1 MRRADTV
8 EAFTRDQFRDLL
20 LSHQLCAWAE
30 CFGRKKK
37 LEAAKQQQQEAEQKQ
52 QQEDGA
58 EQQAKD
64 GDKPTATSPLKRCSS
79 N

>member
-1 MRRADTV
+1 M

-37 LEAAKQQQQEAEQKQ
+37 LEAAKQQQEAEQKQQQQ

-58 EQQAKD
+58 EQQPKD

>member
-1 MRRADTV
+1 M
-8 EAFTRDQFRDLL
+8 EAFTRDQFSDLL

-37 LEAAKQQQQEAEQKQ
+37 LEAAKQQQQQQQEAEQKQ

-58 EQQAKD
+58 EQQPKD